1 MWFSIDSLNLLS
13 IKCVYFRN
21 HRTYGHHPIPVFSA
35 FFFLSELEVWPC
47 LTPVACQVSCS
58 IFRDLLSFEKA
69 PGSCSSC
76 TEGRNVIRKSVSKRM
91 SCDVDPFQRPALTKP
106 VAGNEVSPCCWAVAS
121 FLKDSPVSW
130 QSVSWALSG
139 KWRLEVPYIQLQ
151 IYHSTRQLLKEIY
164 LEGTSFTL
172 LLSRRQTKCQKKFC
186 FFLLNL
192 VVQTWKVNKK
202 LAINNMKSFLTR
214 KESRAALIN

>member
-1 MWFSIDSLNLLS
+1 M
-13 IKCVYFRN
+13 YFRN
-21 HRTYGHHPIPVFSA
+21 LRTFRHHVIPIFSA
-35 FFFLSELEVWPC
+35 VIFLSELEVWPC
-47 LTPVACQVSCS
+47 LTPFACQVSCF

-76 TEGRNVIRKSVSKRM
+76 TEGRNVIRNSVSKRM
-91 SCDVDPFQRPALTKP
+91 SCDVDPFHRPALTKP
-106 VAGNEVSPCCWAVAS
+106 MAGNEVSPCCLPAGQW
-121 FLKDSPVSW
+121 PVSLRILLLADK
-130 QSVSWALSG
+130 VSWSLSE
-139 KWRLEVPYIQLQ
+139 KWRLEAPYLQLE
-151 IYHSTRQLLKEIY
+151 IYYSTRQLLKEIY
-164 LEGTSFTL
+164 LEGASFTL
-172 LLSRRQTKCQKKFC
+172 LLSRRQTKCPKKFC

>member
-1 MWFSIDSLNLLS
+1 MD
-13 IKCVYFRN
+13 FRN
-21 HRTYGHHPIPVFSA
+21 LRTYRHHLIPIFSA
-35 FFFLSELEVWPC
+35 VVFLSELEVWPC

-76 TEGRNVIRKSVSKRM
+76 TEGRNIIRNSVSKRM
-91 SCDVDPFQRPALTKP
+91 SCDVDPFQGPALTKP
-106 VAGNEVSPCCWAVAS
+106 VAGKGGISFLLASWAVAS

-130 QSVSWALSG
+130 QSVSWSLPG
-139 KWRLEVPYIQLQ
+139 KWRLEAPYLQL
-151 IYHSTRQLLKEIY
+151 RDLLFNKAAVERN
-164 LEGTSFTL
+164 LSWRSFLYSLTF
-172 LLSRRQTKCQKKFC
+172 QKTDKMSKKVL